1 MTKSAKMGFDPVE
14 EAIAEIAN
22 GNMVIV
28 TDDESR
34 ENEGDL
40 IMAASI
46 S

>member
-1 MTKSAKMGFDPVE
+1 MTKSEKKGFDPVE

-34 ENEGDL
+34 KTK
-40 IMAASI
+40 AT
-46 S
+46 